1 MCGNPFLPLS
11 VRNSVSVDRTC
22 DFVQLWTSAFWVQYS
37 FCKPHPAGGLLSS
50 VTLR

>member
-22 DFVQLWTSAFWVQYS
+22 DFVQLVIL
-37 FCKPHPAGGLLSS
+37 GS
-50 VTLR
+50 V